1 MTGSENMPDG
11 PQGPVIS
18 VYREGRD
25 ECIEHSAGPGED
37 VCQMFDITHPPSQ
50 LEPNNSVFSIQ

>member
-1 MTGSENMPDG
+1 MPDG